1 MKCKSCGTIN
11 AEGST
16 NCKKCNTMLRPK
28 GQGSSTNG
36 TRALLQ
42 VIAFFLGIIGVVV
55 LLWLILHDLFHTV

>member
-1 MKCKSCGTIN
+1 
-11 AEGST
+11 
-16 NCKKCNTMLRPK
+16 MLRPK